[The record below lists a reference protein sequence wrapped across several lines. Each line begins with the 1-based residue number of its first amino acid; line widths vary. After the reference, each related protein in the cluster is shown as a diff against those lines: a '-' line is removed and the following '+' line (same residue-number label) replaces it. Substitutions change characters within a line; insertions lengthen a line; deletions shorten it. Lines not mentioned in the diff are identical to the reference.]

1 MVQVAFVYAD
11 STHRQDY
18 LAANGY
24 TELDANSAYAAGL
37 RSLTQSGDIR
47 NDITLNYGAGFGSQK
62 TASDATSIATFG
74 KYAESIDTVIHG
86 AGDAQLVA
94 DRRLALKAYPR
105 AKFDAIT
112 FPLGNNEIDNA
123 DRDALIGVFMGQ
135 PVKIVNLP
143 NNISDGTFEGYVE
156 GFTFRAGYNR
166 VDLTINATPIEF
178 SQVAVRW
185 DQVSGSEAW
194 NTLSAIL
201 TWNNAI
207 GAVA

>member
-1 MVQVAFVYAD
+1 
-11 STHRQDY
+11 
-18 LAANGY
+18 
-24 TELDANSAYAAGL
+24 
-37 RSLTQSGDIR
+37 
-47 NDITLNYGAGFGSQK
+47 
-62 TASDATSIATFG
+62 
-74 KYAESIDTVIHG
+74 
-86 AGDAQLVA
+86 VA

-112 FPLGNNEIDNA
+112 FPLGNNEIDDS

-135 PVKIVNLP
+135 PIKIVNLP